1 MILNNLD
8 ISTDTDVKFNFS
20 SLIDSKP
27 VKEISFNTLAYPQ
40 QIEIPPTTKNRRESF
55 LRRFRYHKD
64 RILFLTV
71 HRMQNIAIF
80 VQHVKFQFF
89 V

>member
-8 ISTDTDVKFNFS
+8 ISADTDVKFNFS

-40 QIEIPPTTKNRRESF
+40 QI
-55 LRRFRYHKD
+55 
-64 RILFLTV
+64 
-71 HRMQNIAIF
+71 
-80 VQHVKFQFF
+80 
-89 V
+89 

>member
-8 ISTDTDVKFNFS
+8 ISADTDVKFNFS

-40 QIEIPPTTKNRRESF
+40 QKNNCIGIAFCSS
-55 LRRFRYHKD
+55 
-64 RILFLTV
+64 
-71 HRMQNIAIF
+71 HRQI
-80 VQHVKFQFF
+80 K
-89 V
+89 